1 MKISVCVKS
10 WIRKGRPAEVIEA
23 HCLVCGEFAQFD
35 SYESLDFPCKRN
47 TFLCRNCGSIARNR
61 HIAKVVLETFG
72 AERQVGSLMRFAMH
86 TQLTILNTCASGAVH
101 DALKRAKNYH
111 VSEYYE
117 GICSGETVNGVMCQD
132 LEETSFAGDTF
143 DLILT
148 EDVMEHVADPERVFS
163 EIRRILK
170 PGGYHVATIPVF
182 WNQKEST
189 TRAVLRDGQLRHLLE
204 PEYHGDP
211 NRPGGVLVFTDFGCN
226 LVDRYCSIVGPTTVF
241 TSHLDAVDE
250 TTYAIFNS
258 WIFLSRKEFPHDAGR
273 QYPRG
278 IELSQKGEEIPRS
291 TSNLP
296 NASKLSTGR

>member
-1 MKISVCVKS
+1 VKIPIRVKN
-10 WIRKGRPAEVIEA
+10 WIRNVKPIEIIEGT
-23 HCLVCGEFAQFD
+23 CLVCGKFTQFD
-35 SYESLDFPCKRN
+35 SYEPVEFPCKRN
-47 TFLCRNCGSIARNR
+47 SFFCRNCGSIARNR
-61 HIAKVVLETFG
+61 HLAK
-72 AERQVGSLMRFAMH
+72 A
-86 TQLTILNTCASGAVH
+86 ILNTFDPGAQLGFLEKFADRTNLAILHTCAHGAIH
-101 DALKRAKNYH
+101 NALNRARNYC
-111 VSEYYE
+111 VSEYFE
-117 GICSGETVNGVMCQD
+117 GIRSGEYKNGVMCQN
-132 LEETSFAGDTF
+132 LEETSFAGGTF

-148 EDVMEHVADPERVFS
+148 EDVMEHVAEPERAFS

-204 PEYHGDP
+204 PVYHGDP

-250 TTYAIFNS
+250 TTYAIFNN
-258 WIFLSRKEFPHDAGR
+258 WVFLSRKEFPHDTGR

-278 IELSQKGEEIPRS
+278 IELVHKGE
-291 TSNLP
+291 
-296 NASKLSTGR
+296 